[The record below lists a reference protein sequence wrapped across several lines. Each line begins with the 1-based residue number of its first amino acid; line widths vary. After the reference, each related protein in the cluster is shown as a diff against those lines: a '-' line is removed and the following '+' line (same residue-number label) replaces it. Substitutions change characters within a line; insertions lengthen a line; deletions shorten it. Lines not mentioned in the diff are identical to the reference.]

1 MRIKLADV
9 CNELRRVSG
18 GLLRSILIITT
29 FQALALLLSIYV
41 NLSKSLVLE
50 PVFASFKLEC

>member
-18 GLLRSILIITT
+18 GLLRAILIITT

-41 NLSKSLVLE
+41 NLSKSLR
-50 PVFASFKLEC
+50 F